1 MEKTSSLPPPQL
13 VKQQLKQILNHV
25 EFIRSSTLTR
35 FLEYL
40 VNTKLSGAEFE
51 INDYTVGVRVL
62 GQPSNFNPLY
72 NPVVNTHASR
82 LRNLLRH
89 YYQEKR
95 KNDVILISLPR
106 ETYVPEFVDITN
118 RTWANG

>member
-1 MEKTSSLPPPQL
+1 MEKSSSLPPPEL

-35 FLEYL
+35 FLEFL
-40 VNTKLSGAEFE
+40 VNTKLAGHEFE
-51 INDYTVGVRVL
+51 IDDYTVAVRVL

-72 NPVVNTHASR
+72 NPVVKTHASR

-89 YYQEKR
+89 YYQVIR
-95 KNDVILISLPR
+95 KNDVLLISLPT
-106 ETYVPEFVDITN
+106 ETYIPVFADLTKQKF
-118 RTWANG
+118 G